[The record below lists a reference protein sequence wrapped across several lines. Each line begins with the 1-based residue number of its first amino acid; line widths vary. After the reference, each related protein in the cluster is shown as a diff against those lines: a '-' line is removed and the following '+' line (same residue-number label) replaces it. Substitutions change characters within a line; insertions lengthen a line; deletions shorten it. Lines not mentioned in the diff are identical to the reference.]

1 MRFHRVSRDVMRFH
15 FKFHYFRYVMGDPS
29 DNEMLLLAIVS
40 LIDHGYLDIVNR
52 DTFFFGRPVD
62 FVGKKRGPFK
72 PQLGR
77 DSDWIYHPV
86 VTLGWPGNP

>member
-52 DTFFFGRPVD
+52 DTFFWEARGLC
-62 FVGKKRGPFK
+62 GQKKGPF
-72 PQLGR
+72 QATARSGQ
-77 DSDWIYHPV
+77 
-86 VTLGWPGNP
+86 